1 MKNITLNNNL
11 KNLITESTDK
21 TWYHGTPDAREVEKQ
36 GGFSQRAQTYTYI
49 NDLEKF
55 EELKGKLAQAESGSD
70 EYMHYLDQMPTVK
83 SKFNAS
89 RPIFFSDNKLVAKS
103 YADPQR
109 AFDYQRAEEKVFTAK
124 INEGEKLVIN
134 ALGAKFRFIS
144 EERLESALTKAGVPQ
159 EKAEKVLDSFN
170 FVTRGKGVKTD
181 MIAAIAQ
188 FLGFDS
194 VEVKNVLDS
203 YDGGR
208 TKSNV
213 LMVFDPK
220 NIQIIKNV
228 S

>member
-1 MKNITLNNNL
+1 MKQITLNHKL

-21 TWYHGTPDAREVEKQ
+21 VWYHGTPDARDVEKT
-36 GGFSQRAQTYTYI
+36 GGFSQRTQTYTYI
-49 NDLEKF
+49 NDLKKF
-55 EELKGKLAQAESGSD
+55 EDLKEKLAQAENGSK
-70 EYMHYLDQMPTVK
+70 EYMRYLDQMPTVK

-89 RPIFFSDNKLVAKS
+89 RPIFFSDNKFVAKS

-109 AFDYQRAEEKVFTAK
+109 AFDYQRAEEKVFKAR
-124 INEGEKLVIN
+124 INEGKKLVIN
-134 ALGAKFRFIS
+134 ALGANFRFIS
-144 EERLESALTKAGVPQ
+144 EERMESALTKAGIPQ
-159 EKAEKVLDSFN
+159 EKTENVLDSFN

-213 LMVFDPK
+213 LMVFNPK
-220 NIQIIKNV
+220 DIQIIKDV